1 MRSYNESVK
10 RKYGP
15 VVSRTKRQEVERRK
29 KSLEVPPREKY
40 RPKNDVFSD
49 QEKKR
54 KIYLERMDYYNKQAM
69 KKKKQSSTPS
79 IIKTQE
85 QIDYLRE
92 FRNNRNSSQEKV
104 TRDRG
109 KLLLVILIIKNFKLD
124 WEADINQPDM
134 DDIAKNQRVNK

>member
-40 RPKNDVFSD
+40 RPKNDVLSD

-69 KKKKQSSTPS
+69 IKKKQSSTPS

-109 KLLLVILIIKNFKLD
+109 KLLLVILIIKYF
-124 WEADINQPDM
+124 
-134 DDIAKNQRVNK
+134 